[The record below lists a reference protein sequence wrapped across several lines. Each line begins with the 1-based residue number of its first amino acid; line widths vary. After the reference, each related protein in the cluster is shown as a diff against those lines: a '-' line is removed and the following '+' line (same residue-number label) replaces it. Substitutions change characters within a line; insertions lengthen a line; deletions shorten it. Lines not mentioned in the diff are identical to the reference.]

1 MQRTKQEHYQSTTPR
16 REDLTAFLK
25 EEKKG
30 TTPIVAS

>member
-1 MQRTKQEHYQSTTPR
+1 MQGTKQEHYKGTTPR

-25 EEKKG
+25 EEEKG